1 QCLLTAAVQNMKK
14 IAMCCWNNITLFML
28 FFQKYKAYL
37 DFEIGFVSSLTAD
50 ALHLPFLQFLLP
62 DFWMTTLV
70 SAPFMRVAAKLYY
83 SVSLKT

>member
-37 DFEIGFVSSLTAD
+37 DFEIGFVSSLRAPIK
-50 ALHLPFLQFLLP
+50 APSMVGLQ
-62 DFWMTTLV
+62 
-70 SAPFMRVAAKLYY
+70 
-83 SVSLKT
+83 